1 MVMKMKACPKK
12 TKEPDTRR
20 AGRPVGSKNKKTD
33 DDDTAPAVCVEFMEK
48 NSLSPNFDSD
58 GKSDAVL
65 LSNILGFGEDIDESD
80 VSFLF

>member
-1 MVMKMKACPKK
+1 MLRNPILVASRIQKQKQKH
-12 TKEPDTRR
+12 
-20 AGRPVGSKNKKTD
+20 
-33 DDDTAPAVCVEFMEK
+33 DDDTTPAVCVEFMEK

-65 LSNILGFGEDIDESD
+65 LSNILGFGEDIDESN